1 MRRED
6 GQAERGLQQRGSR
19 DGDSGAKRRY
29 ENGVKKKKVEAN
41 YREKRGGTRG
51 AALLLRR
58 GEERRGVSPRGC
70 AAAFTRSLTRR
81 TTRWKK
87 RTEGP
92 GGKEGW
98 RHGNSGLAFNVPY
111 RGVTEDTR
119 REAGAKADSKRARRE
134 LELFLSLGR
143 LLRAW

>member
-58 GEERRGVSPRGC
+58 GEERSQP
-70 AAAFTRSLTRR
+70 
-81 TTRWKK
+81 
-87 RTEGP
+87 P
-92 GGKEGW
+92 
-98 RHGNSGLAFNVPY
+98 
-111 RGVTEDTR
+111 
-119 REAGAKADSKRARRE
+119 
-134 LELFLSLGR
+134 
-143 LLRAW
+143 